1 MGLGAA
7 GQLQLLDQVR
17 AGRPQHQLAT
27 LAAGPR
33 RRPGQNVNPGR
44 VDQDH
49 AAQVQHDVV
58 VALANEVAEVL
69 PELGRGGTTGPR
81 LPAVNP
87 SCVYVSPGQPM
98 DKFEKDAD
106 IAAANAN
113 FEDISNLI
121 MRARGEAPNGGE

>member
-1 MGLGAA
+1 
-7 GQLQLLDQVR
+7 
-17 AGRPQHQLAT
+17 
-27 LAAGPR
+27 
-33 RRPGQNVNPGR
+33 
-44 VDQDH
+44 
-49 AAQVQHDVV
+49 
-58 VALANEVAEVL
+58 
-69 PELGRGGTTGPR
+69 
-81 LPAVNP
+81 VNP

>member
-1 MGLGAA
+1 MQPPAWTCLFE
-7 GQLQLLDQVR
+7 QS
-17 AGRPQHQLAT
+17 RPARETGTDELH
-27 LAAGPR
+27 PI
-33 RRPGQNVNPGR
+33 NK
-44 VDQDH
+44 
-49 AAQVQHDVV
+49 
-58 VALANEVAEVL
+58 ALRDEDKSL
-69 PELGRGGTTGPR
+69 IGPELGRGGTTGPR